1 MIRRQLPST
10 NILLEVSDMN
20 RNRQQTFTQAA
31 TAHRENLQKNL
42 QRRME
47 AARDRGDENL
57 LKMLEAEANYLK

>member
-1 MIRRQLPST
+1 
-10 NILLEVSDMN
+10 MN

>member
-1 MIRRQLPST
+1 
-10 NILLEVSDMN
+10 MN
-20 RNRQQTFTQAA
+20 RNRHQPSTQVAI
-31 TAHRENLQKNL
+31 AHRENLQRNL

>member
-1 MIRRQLPST
+1 
-10 NILLEVSDMN
+10 MN
-20 RNRQQTFTQAA
+20 RNRQQTFTQTA